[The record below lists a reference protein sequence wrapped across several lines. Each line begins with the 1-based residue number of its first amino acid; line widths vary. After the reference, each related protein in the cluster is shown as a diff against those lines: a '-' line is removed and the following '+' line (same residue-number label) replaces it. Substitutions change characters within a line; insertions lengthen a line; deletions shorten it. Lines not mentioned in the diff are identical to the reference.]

1 MEIFLNVLKTKYA
14 DFKGRARRQ
23 EYWNY
28 MLYLFLFFLIS
39 YSLIFIGS
47 IAKINIITYIA
58 AFLVTAVAWLSIIPT
73 IAISV
78 RRLHDTNRSGWY
90 YLIGLIPLVGGILL
104 LVWFCTE
111 GTQGEN
117 NFGPD
122 PKGGDEI
129 HQIGDEELV

>member
-14 DFKGRARRQ
+14 DFTGRARRQ

-28 MLYLFLFFLIS
+28 VLYLILLFLAC
-39 YSLIFIGS
+39 YMLIFIGA
-47 IAKINIITYIA
+47 IAEIYILTVVG
-58 AFLVTAVAWLSIIPT
+58 FLLVSIIALLSFIPSLA
-73 IAISV
+73 IAV

-111 GTQGEN
+111 GTRGEN
-117 NFGPD
+117 DFGPD

-129 HQIGDEELV
+129 LEIGDEELV